1 MNIKI
6 KSSFSI
12 VDDSKRIQEIEYEIQ
27 RLQSEKKSLEKA
39 SDSSKQSAFDAMNTR
54 KRKHEVKVLADFDQ
68 IRSMLEDAKIKQS
81 VEEPEF
87 EEIISNID
95 KKKVLL
101 SDNDSS
107 PRSYSTKKKVQ
118 ISKKKRNFYSNEIKK
133 FLVDLVEEYGLAKV
147 SEETKVP
154 YDTLNSMKKS

>member
-1 MNIKI
+1 MNMEI

-107 PRSYSTKKKVQ
+107 PRSYSTKKKFRLVRRRE
-118 ISKKKRNFYSNEIKK
+118 ISIQ
-133 FLVDLVEEYGLAKV
+133 
-147 SEETKVP
+147 
-154 YDTLNSMKKS
+154 MK